1 MKDINSIVSA
11 NIRKILKEYNL
22 NQNELA
28 KIAEVSEST
37 VGKWVLKKSVPRA
50 GAIEKISN
58 HFGLPKSYLLK
69 ESVPSNLMEISQET
83 IKIPVLGEIA
93 CGSPLLV
100 KENIVDYRV
109 AVKDNT
115 PAGTTF
121 YLQAK
126 GDSMYPTIPDGSMV
140 LVRHQNDAE
149 NGEIVAAMFDDHN
162 EATLK
167 RIRKQGDT
175 IMLLPDNNEHEP
187 IISTKDN
194 PVRIIGK
201 AIKVERDL

>member
-1 MKDINSIVSA
+1 MSVGKRIKKRRLELKLSA
-11 NIRKILKEYNL
+11 DKLAEMVGKNRATIYRYESDEIENMPYDVV
-22 NQNELA
+22 EPLA
-28 KIAEVSEST
+28 KALQTSPAYLM
-37 VGKWVLKKSVPRA
+37 GW
-50 GAIEKISN
+50 EK
-58 HFGLPKSYLLK
+58 
-69 ESVPSNLMEISQET
+69 PSNLIEISQET
-83 IKIPVLGEIA
+83 IKIPVLGKIS
-93 CGSPLLV
+93 CGGPLLV
-100 KENIVDYRV
+100 EENIVDYRY
-109 AVKDNT
+109 AVKDNM
-115 PAGTTF
+115 PSGTTF

-126 GDSMYPTIPDGSMV
+126 GDSMHPTIPDGSMV

-187 IISTKDN
+187 IIPTKDN